1 MGAIEDE
8 ILAEVSRIPPE
19 KRPEVLKVVRELRK
33 KYNPEFKFKDMLGM
47 FADQGIDITAD
58 EIDEMRRE
66 LWGIAPAPEQ
76 PKRRKKVV
84 R

>member
-1 MGAIEDE
+1 MGFIEDE

-19 KRPEVLKVVRELRK
+19 KRPEVLKVVSELRK
-33 KYNPEFKFKDMLGM
+33 KYNPEFKFKDMMGM
-47 FADQGIDITAD
+47 FADQGVDISAE

-66 LWGIAPAPEQ
+66 LWGVAPPPTPA
-76 PKRRKKVV
+76 KRRKKVA